1 MIRRLFVG
9 AVACVSVSAAMAQG
23 DPAINQRIIEIGTKE
38 NHIMDTLYYLTNSI
52 GSRLTTSTNLARA
65 IGWTQDQF
73 TAYGCSNVHTE
84 QWGQWPVGF
93 NRGKRQ
99 SAKMI
104 SPWKLDFEFTSPAWS
119 PGTDGPLRGPAI
131 MAPTTMEEF
140 EQVKHKLAGAWV
152 INPPT
157 GAAAGGRPG
166 GGGPGGGAAQPS
178 ELDSA
183 INGAGI
189 LGRVSGSRNE
199 LVLTSGNYRIEWDK
213 LPTLR
218 RVTVRKSDMDSILLA
233 MKAKRPV
240 ELEFEMEQYFTKG
253 PRRNSIVVAEIPGT
267 EKPDEVVIVSGHL
280 DSWDGPQSQGALDN
294 GTGSCVALECARI
307 LMRAGAKPK
316 RTIRFIL
323 WTGEEQGLFGSQ
335 WYVKEHKDELS
346 KISAVFVDDG
356 GTNYEGG
363 LTCTKEMEPMLAE
376 AQKPMNGVFPDM
388 PFVIRVA
395 DRIPRGGGSDHAPF
409 NANGVPGFFWFET
422 GRSDY
427 NYVHHTQHDRYEFA
441 IPEYLVQSSTNSAIM
456 SYNLACAAE
465 LLPRER
471 AAVPPSNPPRPG
483 GN

>member
-1 MIRRLFVG
+1 MNHRLIAG
-9 AVACVSVSAAMAQG
+9 ACAALAFGFANAQG
-23 DPAINQRIIEIGTKE
+23 DPAVNQRIIEIGTKE
-38 NHIMDTLYYLTNSI
+38 NHIMETLDYLTHHI
-52 GSRLTTSTNLARA
+52 GSRLTSSTNLAHA

-93 NRGKRQ
+93 NRGARQ
-99 SAKMI
+99 SGKMI
-104 SPWKLDFEFTSPAWS
+104 APWKLDFEFTSPAWS
-119 PGTDGPLRGPAI
+119 PGTSGPLRGPAV
-131 MAPTTMEEF
+131 MAPTSMEEF
-140 EQVKHKLAGAWV
+140 EKVKGKLAGAWV
-152 INPPT
+152 INQP
-157 GAAAGGRPG
+157 GAAGGGRPG
-166 GGGPGGGAAQPS
+166 GGAAAQPS
-178 ELDSA
+178 ELDQA
-183 INGAGI
+183 INDAGI
-189 LGRVSGSRNE
+189 LGRVTGSRNE

-213 LPTLR
+213 LPTVR
-218 RVTVRKSDMDSILLA
+218 RVTIRKSDMDSILLA
-233 MKAKRPV
+233 MKANRPV
-240 ELEFEMEQYFTKG
+240 ELEFDMEQYFTKG

-267 EKPDEVVIVSGHL
+267 EKPEECVIVSGHL
-280 DSWDGPQSQGALDN
+280 DSWDGPGSQGALDN
-294 GTGSCVALECARI
+294 GTGTCVALEAARI
-307 LMRAGAKPK
+307 LMRANAKPK

-335 WYVKEHKDELS
+335 WYVKAHKDELP
-346 KISAVFVDDG
+346 KISCVFVDDG

-363 LTCTKEMEPMLAE
+363 LSCTKDMEPMLRE

-388 PFVIRVA
+388 PFEIRIVE
-395 DRIPRGGGSDHAPF
+395 RIPRGGGSDHAPF

-456 SYNLACAAE
+456 AYNVACADS

-471 AAVPPSNPPRPG
+471 APITPPSG